1 VRTRRAFLSLLVLLP
16 LVGTTSAAEL
26 PPPEEIMKQVLNTDA
41 WGLGDAAVSARA
53 IIKDGRGGVRELSFT
68 GRSQR
73 YAPPLTKSLIRFRTP
88 ADVAGVGF
96 LQIQKADEDDDRH
109 LFLPELGKSRR
120 VAGNTRSNLF
130 MGTDFSYADLD
141 RRDLREGTAI
151 HKGMETLGKFPC
163 YRMEVTP
170 KRADSPYAKIEL
182 WVRTDNFVPLK
193 TLRWNRA
200 GVLLK
205 TLVAQE
211 LRRVDGRWFLGRSLM
226 TNHADGRTT
235 ELILDE
241 IRTNVEVPADEFTVR
256 TLEKT

>member
-1 VRTRRAFLSLLVLLP
+1 MKAHLAPLALLALVL
-16 LVGTTSAAEL
+16 SAQRSPADEV
-26 PPPEEIMKQVLNTDA
+26 PPPAEILKQVLNTDA
-41 WGLGDAAVSARA
+41 WGLGDATVSARA
-53 IIKDGRGGVRELSFT
+53 IIKDGRGSARELTFN
-68 GRSQR
+68 GRSRR
-73 YAPPLTKSLIRFRTP
+73 YAPPLTKSLIRFSAP

-96 LQIQKADEDDDRH
+96 LQIQKADEDDDRY

-120 VAGNTRSNLF
+120 VAGNTRSSSF

-151 HKGMETLGKFPC
+151 SKGVEQIGKFAC
-163 YRMEVTP
+163 YHLEVTP
-170 KRADSPYAKIEL
+170 KRADSPYAKVEL
-182 WVRTDNFVPLK
+182 WVRSDNFVPLR
-193 TLRWNRA
+193 TLMWNRA

-211 LRRVDGRWFLGRSLM
+211 LRRVDGHWFLTKSLM

-235 ELILDE
+235 ELVLDD
-241 IRTNVEVPADEFTVR
+241 IQAKVQVADDEFTVR